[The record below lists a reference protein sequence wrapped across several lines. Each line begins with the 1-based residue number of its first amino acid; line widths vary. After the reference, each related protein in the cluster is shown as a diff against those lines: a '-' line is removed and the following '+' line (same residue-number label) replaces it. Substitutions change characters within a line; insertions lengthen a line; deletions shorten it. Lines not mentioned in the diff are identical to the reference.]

1 MNKDKL
7 IFIENGDLRKVLL
20 AMGLPMTAGMIVTA
34 LYNAADAY
42 FVSGLGNSAFAA
54 VSIVFPLMQIILG
67 IALTFSNGAASYIA
81 RLLGAGSIPRAQN
94 TAATAVSFA
103 LGSSAAVI
111 AFFLLFL
118 EPVLRFAGASE
129 STLYTAEVYARI
141 IIISGFFTVF
151 NVTAGGIL
159 TAQGKP
165 HKTML
170 MMSTGAALNIILDP
184 IFIYPLGMGVAGAA
198 YATAVSQ
205 GLSTLLY
212 TIEINKKDNAVH
224 FSFRYT
230 VCDKE
235 ILAQIFKI
243 GFPIFLYQ
251 FFASA
256 AIGLTNKAAAPYGD
270 EVISAMGIML
280 RVTAIGLYIVFG
292 FTKGLL
298 PVIGINYGAGNM
310 QRVKEAV
317 RITNKWGAVFC
328 TAFALI
334 LIGTYPFIIKLFSHN
349 ASAFLK
355 DTAAKALIYNGIVFI
370 FFAYQSVYCA
380 AFSAMGKAK
389 EGGLL
394 NLSRQGLFFIPL
406 IFILP
411 KLFGLTGLLF
421 VQPAADLCTVLLTKY
436 FLVKNRALF
445 KGTENN

>member
-1 MNKDKL
+1 MNKDRL
-7 IFIENGDLRKVLL
+7 LFIENGDIRKVLL

-34 LYNAADAY
+34 FYNAVDAY

-67 IALTFSNGAASYIA
+67 IGLTFSNGATSYIS
-81 RLLGAGSIPRAQN
+81 RLLGAGNIPRAQN
-94 TAATAVSFA
+94 TATTAVSFA
-103 LGSSAAVI
+103 LASSAVVI

-118 EPVLRFAGASE
+118 EPVLHFAGASGA
-129 STLYTAEVYARI
+129 TLAAAEEYARI
-141 IIISGFFTVF
+141 IIISGFLTVF

-170 MMSTGAALNIILDP
+170 MMSAGAVLNIILDP

-198 YATAVSQ
+198 YATAAAQ
-205 GLSTLLY
+205 GFSALLY
-212 TIEINKKDNAVH
+212 AIEINKKGNAVH
-224 FSFRYT
+224 FTFRYT

-235 ILAQIFKI
+235 IFAQIFKI

-270 EVISAMGIML
+270 EAISAMGIML
-280 RVTAIGLYIVFG
+280 RVTAVGLYIVFG

-317 RITNKWGAVFC
+317 RITNKWGSVFC

-334 LIGTYPFIIKLFSHN
+334 LIGTYPFIVKLFSHN

-394 NLSRQGLFFIPL
+394 NLSRQGLFFIPF

-411 KLFGLTGLLF
+411 KFFGLTGVLF
-421 VQPAADLCTVLLTKY
+421 VQPAADICTVLLTKY
-436 FLVKNRALF
+436 FVVKNGALF
-445 KGTENN
+445 KGKAC

>member
-1 MNKDKL
+1 MNKDRVL
-7 IFIENGDLRKVLL
+7 FIENGDIRKVLL

-42 FVSGLGNSAFAA
+42 FVSGLGNSTFAA

-67 IALTFSNGAASYIA
+67 IGLTFSNGAASYIS
-81 RLLGAGSIPRAQN
+81 RLLGAGNIPRAQN
-94 TAATAVSFA
+94 TATTAVSFA
-103 LGSSAAVI
+103 LASSAVVI

-118 EPVLRFAGASE
+118 EPVLHFAGASGA
-129 STLYTAEVYARI
+129 TLAAAEEYARI
-141 IIISGFFTVF
+141 IIISGFLTVF

-170 MMSTGAALNIILDP
+170 MMSAGAVLNIILDP

-198 YATAVSQ
+198 YATAAAQ
-205 GLSTLLY
+205 GFSALLY
-212 TIEINKKDNAVH
+212 AIEIHKKGNAMH
-224 FSFRYT
+224 FGFRYT

-235 ILAQIFKI
+235 IFTQIFKI
-243 GFPIFLYQ
+243 GLPIFLYQ

-270 EVISAMGIML
+270 EAISAMGIML
-280 RVTAIGLYIVFG
+280 RVTAVGLYIVFG
-292 FTKGLL
+292 FTKGLV

-317 RITNKWGAVFC
+317 HITNKWCAVFC

-334 LIGTYPFIIKLFSHN
+334 LIGTYPFIVKLFSHN

-380 AFSAMGKAK
+380 TFSAMGKAK

-406 IFILP
+406 IFVLP
-411 KLFGLTGLLF
+411 KLFGLTGLLL
-421 VQPAADLCTVLLTKY
+421 VQPSADLCTILLTKY
-436 FLVKNRALF
+436 FVVKNSALF
-445 KGTENN
+445 KGKGE